1 MGSTTVQAAPA
12 RDYAQETSQTLQ
24 NQINLAPQLYQS
36 EAQYQPLYNQLQLQN
51 TQQSLLGVPG
61 GQMGLLDIYGQALPQ
76 YGQISAAANTQ
87 QRAADIADV
96 QNLGLQ
102 ASQAFMTANP
112 ELAAS
117 LQQAQG
123 FAGPQQN
130 QYSNLLSQQLAQ
142 QQPRED
148 IYAQQVGAAQMRGPQ
163 QVGAAQMGISQQV
176 NAAQIGGPQQVSTQ
190 NIRAGNIGQGAL
202 GSSLYNQALNAGPSR
217 ISSALE
223 SAVMNQMS
231 PDGSLTPAEMRQ
243 AEQQVRASY
252 AARGMAMSPQA
263 ISAEVQNR
271 LVNQR
276 QRQVE
281 NLGMA
286 QNVNAQL
293 QQEQAANRNFA
304 GNIYGQDIG
313 LQGQNVANRM
323 QAQQLNQQYGLQAQ
337 LANQSAGMTAAQAN
351 QQALMQ
357 SQLANQQA
365 GLTVGQANQQAL
377 MQSQLANQQTGLTV
391 GQANQQALM
400 QSQLANQQTGLT
412 VGQANQQALM
422 QSQLANQAAGINVGQ
437 SNQQALM
444 QSQLANQQAGLTV
457 SEANQRAMMQA
468 QLANQQ
474 ANLGAAESNRAS
486 NQQQYQNYIQN
497 LGQGS
502 QLASQELAANR
513 GYAAQM
519 VGLRQATAS
528 DPFQAILGRP
538 STAFQASQGLGA
550 QGMQNTQMAGPSLFN
565 PESSYANNIYG
576 GNQQATNAANMASAA
591 NKTALIGG
599 AMGLAGNLAKM
610 CWVAREVYGENNPRW
625 VEFRTWLLTRSPNW
639 FKKTYEKYGPR
650 FAQFISNKPTM
661 KRAIRFWMD
670 SRIATLS
677 A

>member
-51 TQQSLLGVPG
+51 TQQALLGVPG
-61 GQMGLLDIYGQALPQ
+61 GQMGMLDIYRQALPQ
-76 YGQISAAANTQ
+76 YGEISAAANTQ

-96 QNLGLQ
+96 QGLGLQ
-102 ASQAFMTANP
+102 ASQAFMAANP

-123 FAGPQQN
+123 LAGPQQN

-142 QQPRED
+142 QQPREN
-148 IYAQQVGAAQMRGPQ
+148 IYAQQVGAAQMGGPQ
-163 QVGAAQMGISQQV
+163 QVGAAQMGNLPQIGAAQIGGAQQV
-176 NAAQIGGPQQVSTQ
+176 GAAQIGGPQQVYTQ

-202 GSSLYNQALNAGPSR
+202 GGSLYNQALNAGPSR

-293 QQEQAANRNFA
+293 QQEQAANRGFA
-304 GNIYGQDIG
+304 SNIYGQDVS
-313 LQGQNVANRM
+313 LQSQNVANRM

-337 LANQSAGMTAAQAN
+337 LANQSAGMNAAQANQQALMQSQLANQQAGLTVNQANQQALMNAQQLNQQAGLTVGQAN

-377 MQSQLANQQTGLTV
+377 MQ
-391 GQANQQALM
+391 
-400 QSQLANQQTGLT
+400 
-412 VGQANQQALM
+412 
-422 QSQLANQAAGINVGQ
+422 
-437 SNQQALM
+437 
-444 QSQLANQQAGLTV
+444 
-457 SEANQRAMMQA
+457 A

-474 ANLGAAESNRAS
+474 ANLGADQANRAS
-486 NQQQYQNYIQN
+486 SQQQYQNYIQN

-502 QLASQELAANR
+502 QLADQQLAANR
-513 GYAAQM
+513 AYAAQM
-519 VGLRQATAS
+519 VGLRQATSS

-538 STAFQASQGLGA
+538 STAFQASQGLGN
-550 QGMQNTQMAGPSLFN
+550 QGMQNTQIAGPALFN

-576 GNQQATNAANMASAA
+576 GNQQATNAANIAQAQANASMISGIAGGLGAIGGGMAS
-591 NKTALIGG
+591 GG
-599 AMGLAGNLAKM
+599 TG
-610 CWVAREVYGENNPRW
+610 
-625 VEFRTWLLTRSPNW
+625 F
-639 FKKTYEKYGPR
+639 FKP
-650 FAQFISNKPTM
+650 
-661 KRAIRFWMD
+661 
-670 SRIATLS
+670 
-677 A
+677 

>member
-1 MGSTTVQAAPA
+1 MGSTNVQAAPA

-51 TQQSLLGVPG
+51 TQQALLGVPG
-61 GQMGLLDIYGQALPQ
+61 GQIGMLDIYRQALPQ

-96 QNLGLQ
+96 QGLGLQ
-102 ASQAFMTANP
+102 ASQAFMAANP

-117 LQQAQG
+117 LEQAQG
-123 FAGPQQN
+123 FAGRQQN
-130 QYSNLLSQQLAQ
+130 QFTNTLSQQLAQ
-142 QQPRED
+142 QQPREN
-148 IYAQQVGAAQMRGPQ
+148 IYAQQVGAAQMGGPQ
-163 QVGAAQMGISQQV
+163 QVG
-176 NAAQIGGPQQVSTQ
+176 AAQIGGPQQVYTQ

-202 GSSLYNQALNAGPSR
+202 GGSLYNQALNAGPSR

-223 SAVMNQMS
+223 SAVLNQMS

-276 QRQVE
+276 QRQIE

-337 LANQSAGMTAAQAN
+337 LANQSAGLTQAQAN

-357 SQLANQQA
+357 A
-365 GLTVGQANQQAL
+365 
-377 MQSQLANQQTGLTV
+377 
-391 GQANQQALM
+391 
-400 QSQLANQQTGLT
+400 
-412 VGQANQQALM
+412 
-422 QSQLANQAAGINVGQ
+422 
-437 SNQQALM
+437 
-444 QSQLANQQAGLTV
+444 QLANQQAGLTV

-502 QLASQELAANR
+502 QLANQELAANR
-513 GYAAQM
+513 AYAAQM
-519 VGLRQATAS
+519 VGLRQATSS

-550 QGMQNTQMAGPSLFN
+550 QGMQNTQIAGPALFN

-576 GNQQATNAANMASAA
+576 GNQQATNAANIAQAQANASM
-591 NKTALIGG
+591 IGG
-599 AMGLAGNLAKM
+599 IAGGLGAVAAAPMTGGGSVIGSLFGK

-625 VEFRTWLLTRSPNW
+625 IEFRTWLLTRSPNW
-639 FKKTYEKYGPR
+639 FHNLYIKYGPR
-650 FAQFISNKPTM
+650 FAQFISNKPKM
-661 KRAIRFWMD
+661 KRAIRLWMD

>member
-1 MGSTTVQAAPA
+1 MGSTNVQAAPA

-51 TQQSLLGVPG
+51 TQQALLGVPG
-61 GQMGLLDIYGQALPQ
+61 GQMGMLDIYRQALPQ
-76 YGQISAAANTQ
+76 YGQISAEANTQ

-96 QNLGLQ
+96 QGLGLQ
-102 ASQAFMTANP
+102 ASQAFMAANP

-130 QYSNLLSQQLAQ
+130 QFTNTLSQQLAQ
-142 QQPRED
+142 QQPREN
-148 IYAQQVGAAQMRGPQ
+148 IYAQQVGAAQ
-163 QVGAAQMGISQQV
+163 
-176 NAAQIGGPQQVSTQ
+176 IGGPQQVYTQ

-202 GSSLYNQALNAGPSR
+202 GGSLYNQALNAGPSR

-223 SAVMNQMS
+223 SAVLNQMS

-276 QRQVE
+276 ARQIE

-337 LANQSAGMTAAQAN
+337 LANQSAGMTQAQAN
-351 QQALMQ
+351 QQAL
-357 SQLANQQA
+357 
-365 GLTVGQANQQAL
+365 
-377 MQSQLANQQTGLTV
+377 
-391 GQANQQALM
+391 
-400 QSQLANQQTGLT
+400 
-412 VGQANQQALM
+412 
-422 QSQLANQAAGINVGQ
+422 
-437 SNQQALM
+437 
-444 QSQLANQQAGLTV
+444 
-457 SEANQRAMMQA
+457 MQA

-502 QLASQELAANR
+502 QLANQELAANR

-519 VGLRQATAS
+519 VGLRQATSS

-550 QGMQNTQMAGPSLFN
+550 QGMQNTQIAGPALFN

-576 GNQQATNAANMASAA
+576 GNQQSTNAANIAQAQANASMISGIAGGLGAIAA
-591 NKTALIGG
+591 APVTGG
-599 AMGLAGNLAKM
+599 TSVLGQMFKP

-639 FKKTYEKYGPR
+639 FHDLYIKYGPR
-650 FAQFISNKPTM
+650 FAQFISNKPKM
-661 KRAIRFWMD
+661 KRAIRLWMD

>member
-1 MGSTTVQAAPA
+1 M
-12 RDYAQETSQTLQ
+12 LK
-24 NQINLAPQLYQS
+24 INHP
-36 EAQYQPLYNQLQLQN
+36 
-51 TQQSLLGVPG
+51 
-61 GQMGLLDIYGQALPQ
+61 
-76 YGQISAAANTQ
+76 
-87 QRAADIADV
+87 
-96 QNLGLQ
+96 
-102 ASQAFMTANP
+102 FM
-112 ELAAS
+112 
-117 LQQAQG
+117 
-123 FAGPQQN
+123 
-130 QYSNLLSQQLAQ
+130 
-142 QQPRED
+142 
-148 IYAQQVGAAQMRGPQ
+148 QVG
-163 QVGAAQMGISQQV
+163 
-176 NAAQIGGPQQVSTQ
+176 AAQIGGPQQVGAAQIGGPQQVYTQ

-202 GSSLYNQALNAGPSR
+202 GGSLYNQALNAGPSR

-276 QRQVE
+276 ARQIE

-337 LANQSAGMTAAQAN
+337 LANQSAGMTQAQAN

-365 GLTVGQANQQAL
+365 GLTVGQANQQAF
-377 MQSQLANQQTGLTV
+377 MQS
-391 GQANQQALM
+391 
-400 QSQLANQQTGLT
+400 
-412 VGQANQQALM
+412 
-422 QSQLANQAAGINVGQ
+422 
-437 SNQQALM
+437 
-444 QSQLANQQAGLTV
+444 
-457 SEANQRAMMQA
+457 

-474 ANLGAAESNRAS
+474 ANLGADQANRAS
-486 NQQQYQNYIQN
+486 SQQQYQNYIQN

-502 QLASQELAANR
+502 QLADQQLAANR
-513 GYAAQM
+513 AYAAQM
-519 VGLRQATAS
+519 VGLRQATSS

-550 QGMQNTQMAGPSLFN
+550 QGMQNTQIAGPALFN

-576 GNQQATNAANMASAA
+576 GNQQATNAANIAQAQANASMISGALGAAGAIASAPL
-591 NKTALIGG
+591 TGGTSLIGKIPG
-599 AMGLAGNLAKM
+599 I

-650 FAQFISNKPTM
+650 FAQFISNKPKM
-661 KRAIRFWMD
+661 KRAIRLWMD

>member
-12 RDYAQETSQTLQ
+12 RDYAQETAQTLQ

-142 QQPRED
+142 QQPREN
-148 IYAQQVGAAQMRGPQ
+148 IYAQQVGAAQMGGPQ
-163 QVGAAQMGISQQV
+163 QVG
-176 NAAQIGGPQQVSTQ
+176 AAQIGGPQQVYTQ

-357 SQLANQQA
+357 AQLANQQA

-377 MQSQLANQQTGLTV
+377 
-391 GQANQQALM
+391 
-400 QSQLANQQTGLT
+400 
-412 VGQANQQALM
+412 
-422 QSQLANQAAGINVGQ
+422 
-437 SNQQALM
+437 
-444 QSQLANQQAGLTV
+444 
-457 SEANQRAMMQA
+457 MQA

-502 QLASQELAANR
+502 QLADQQLAANR
-513 GYAAQM
+513 AYAAQM
-519 VGLRQATAS
+519 VGLRQATSS

-550 QGMQNTQMAGPSLFN
+550 QGMQNTQIAGPSLFN

-576 GNQQATNAANMASAA
+576 GNQQAQNAANMASAA
-591 NKTALIGG
+591 NRTALIGG
-599 AMGLAGNLAKM
+599 VMGLAGKAAGAANF
-610 CWVAREVYGENNPRW
+610 G
-625 VEFRTWLLTRSPNW
+625 
-639 FKKTYEKYGPR
+639 GG
-650 FAQFISNKPTM
+650 
-661 KRAIRFWMD
+661 
-670 SRIATLS
+670 
-677 A
+677 

>member
-51 TQQSLLGVPG
+51 TQQSLLGTPG
-61 GQMGLLDIYGQALPQ
+61 GQIGLLDIYGQALPQ

-142 QQPRED
+142 QQPREN
-148 IYAQQVGAAQMRGPQ
+148 IYAQQVGAAQMGGPQ
-163 QVGAAQMGISQQV
+163 QVG
-176 NAAQIGGPQQVSTQ
+176 AAQIGGPQQVYTQ

-231 PDGSLTPAEMRQ
+231 PDGSLTPSEMRQ

-377 MQSQLANQQTGLTV
+377 MQ
-391 GQANQQALM
+391 
-400 QSQLANQQTGLT
+400 
-412 VGQANQQALM
+412 
-422 QSQLANQAAGINVGQ
+422 
-437 SNQQALM
+437 
-444 QSQLANQQAGLTV
+444 
-457 SEANQRAMMQA
+457 A

-599 AMGLAGNLAKM
+599 AMGLAGKVAGL

-625 VEFRTWLLTRSPNW
+625 IAFRTWLLTRSPNW

>member
-1 MGSTTVQAAPA
+1 MGSTNVQAAPA

-51 TQQSLLGVPG
+51 TQQALLGVPG
-61 GQMGLLDIYGQALPQ
+61 GQMGMLDIYRQALPQ
-76 YGQISAAANTQ
+76 YGEISAAANTQ

-96 QNLGLQ
+96 QGLGLQ
-102 ASQAFMTANP
+102 ASKAFMDANP
-112 ELAAS
+112 ELKAS
-117 LQQAQG
+117 LEQAQG
-123 FAGPQQN
+123 FAGPQKN

-142 QQPRED
+142 QQPREN
-148 IYAQQVGAAQMRGPQ
+148 IYAQQVGAAQMGGPQ
-163 QVGAAQMGISQQV
+163 QVGAAQIGNLPQV
-176 NAAQIGGPQQVSTQ
+176 GAAQIGGAQQVGAAQISGPQQVYTQ

-293 QQEQAANRNFA
+293 QQEQAANRGFA

-337 LANQSAGMTAAQAN
+337 LANQSAGMNVAQAN

-365 GLTVGQANQQAL
+365 GLTVNQANQQAL
-377 MQSQLANQQTGLTV
+377 MNAQQLNQQAGLTV
-391 GQANQQALM
+391 GQA
-400 QSQLANQQTGLT
+400 
-412 VGQANQQALM
+412 
-422 QSQLANQAAGINVGQ
+422 
-437 SNQQALM
+437 NQQALM

-502 QLASQELAANR
+502 QLANQELAANR
-513 GYAAQM
+513 AYAAQM
-519 VGLRQATAS
+519 VGLRQATSS

-550 QGMQNTQMAGPSLFN
+550 QGMQNTQIAGPALFN

-576 GNQQATNAANMASAA
+576 GNQQSTNAANIAQAQANASMISGIAGGLGAVAA
-591 NKTALIGG
+591 APMTGGGSVIGSLFG
-599 AMGLAGNLAKM
+599 K

-625 VEFRTWLLTRSPNW
+625 IEFRTWLLTRSPNW
-639 FKKTYEKYGPR
+639 FHDLYTKYGSR
-650 FAQFISNKPTM
+650 FAKFISNKPKI
-661 KRAIRFWMD
+661 KRAIRLWMD

>member
-1 MGSTTVQAAPA
+1 MGSTNVQAAPA

-51 TQQSLLGVPG
+51 TQQALLGVPG
-61 GQMGLLDIYGQALPQ
+61 GQIGMLDIYRQALPQ
-76 YGQISAAANTQ
+76 YGEISAAANTQ

-102 ASQAFMTANP
+102 ASQAFMAANP

-123 FAGPQQN
+123 LAGPQQN
-130 QYSNLLSQQLAQ
+130 QFTNTLSQQLAR
-142 QQPRED
+142 QQPREN
-148 IYAQQVGAAQMRGPQ
+148 IYAQQVGSAQMGGPQ
-163 QVGAAQMGISQQV
+163 QVGAAQMGNLPQVGAAQIGGAQQV
-176 NAAQIGGPQQVSTQ
+176 GAAQIGGPQQVYTQ

-202 GSSLYNQALNAGPSR
+202 GGSLYNQALNAGPSR

-276 QRQVE
+276 QRQIE

-293 QQEQAANRNFA
+293 QQEQAANRGFA
-304 GNIYGQDIG
+304 GNIYGQDVS
-313 LQGQNVANRM
+313 LQSQNVANRM

-337 LANQSAGMTAAQAN
+337 LANQQSGMTAAQAN

-365 GLTVGQANQQAL
+365 GLTVNQANQQAL
-377 MQSQLANQQTGLTV
+377 MNAQQLNQQAGLTV

-400 QSQLANQQTGLT
+400 QA
-412 VGQANQQALM
+412 
-422 QSQLANQAAGINVGQ
+422 
-437 SNQQALM
+437 
-444 QSQLANQQAGLTV
+444 QLANQQAGLTV

-502 QLASQELAANR
+502 QLANQELAANR
-513 GYAAQM
+513 AYAAQM
-519 VGLRQATAS
+519 VGLRQATSS

-550 QGMQNTQMAGPSLFN
+550 QGMQNTQIAGPSLFN
-565 PESSYANNIYG
+565 PESSYANNIFG

-599 AMGLAGNLAKM
+599 AMGLAGKVAGM

-650 FAQFISNKPTM
+650 FAQFISNKPKM
-661 KRAIRFWMD
+661 KRAIRLWMD

>member
-1 MGSTTVQAAPA
+1 
-12 RDYAQETSQTLQ
+12 
-24 NQINLAPQLYQS
+24 
-36 EAQYQPLYNQLQLQN
+36 
-51 TQQSLLGVPG
+51 
-61 GQMGLLDIYGQALPQ
+61 
-76 YGQISAAANTQ
+76 
-87 QRAADIADV
+87 
-96 QNLGLQ
+96 
-102 ASQAFMTANP
+102 
-112 ELAAS
+112 
-117 LQQAQG
+117 
-123 FAGPQQN
+123 
-130 QYSNLLSQQLAQ
+130 
-142 QQPRED
+142 
-148 IYAQQVGAAQMRGPQ
+148 
-163 QVGAAQMGISQQV
+163 
-176 NAAQIGGPQQVSTQ
+176 
-190 NIRAGNIGQGAL
+190 
-202 GSSLYNQALNAGPSR
+202 
-217 ISSALE
+217 
-223 SAVMNQMS
+223 MNQMS

-276 QRQVE
+276 QRQME
-281 NLGMA
+281 NLGVA

-293 QQEQAANRNFA
+293 QQEQAANRGFA
-304 GNIYGQDIG
+304 TGVYGQDVN
-313 LQGQNVANRM
+313 LQSQNVANRM

-377 MQSQLANQQTGLTV
+377 MQAQQLNQQAGLTV

-400 QSQLANQQTGLT
+400 Q
-412 VGQANQQALM
+412 
-422 QSQLANQAAGINVGQ
+422 
-437 SNQQALM
+437 
-444 QSQLANQQAGLTV
+444 
-457 SEANQRAMMQA
+457 A

-474 ANLGAAESNRAS
+474 ANLGADQANRAS
-486 NQQQYQNYIQN
+486 SQQQYQNYIQN

-502 QLASQELAANR
+502 QLADQQLAANR
-513 GYAAQM
+513 AYAAQM
-519 VGLRQATAS
+519 VGLRQATSS

-538 STAFQASQGLGA
+538 STAFQASQGLGN

-565 PESSYANNIYG
+565 PESSYANNIFG
-576 GNQQATNAANMASAA
+576 GNQQAQNAANIAQAQANASM
-591 NKTALIGG
+591 ISG
-599 AMGLAGNLAKM
+599 AMGAAGALGSAGITKY

-639 FKKTYEKYGPR
+639 FKKLYEKHGPR
-650 FAQFISNKPTM
+650 FAQFISNKPKM

>member
-1 MGSTTVQAAPA
+1 MGSTNVQAAPA

-51 TQQSLLGVPG
+51 TQQALLGVPG
-61 GQMGLLDIYGQALPQ
+61 GQMGMLDIYRQALPQ
-76 YGQISAAANTQ
+76 YGEISAAANTQ

-96 QNLGLQ
+96 QGLGLQ
-102 ASQAFMTANP
+102 ASQAFMAANP

-130 QYSNLLSQQLAQ
+130 QYSNLLSQQLAR
-142 QQPRED
+142 QQPREN
-148 IYAQQVGAAQMRGPQ
+148 IYAQQVGAAQMGGPQ
-163 QVGAAQMGISQQV
+163 QVGAAQIGNLPQVGAAQIGGAQQV
-176 NAAQIGGPQQVSTQ
+176 GAAQIGGPQQVYTQ

-217 ISSALE
+217 VSSALE

-281 NLGMA
+281 NLGIA

-293 QQEQAANRNFA
+293 QQEQAANRGFA
-304 GNIYGQDIG
+304 GNIYGQDIS

-337 LANQSAGMTAAQAN
+337 LANQSAGMNAAQAN

-365 GLTVGQANQQAL
+365 GLTVNQANQQAL
-377 MQSQLANQQTGLTV
+377 MNAQQLNQQAGLTV
-391 GQANQQALM
+391 GQA
-400 QSQLANQQTGLT
+400 
-412 VGQANQQALM
+412 
-422 QSQLANQAAGINVGQ
+422 
-437 SNQQALM
+437 NQQALM

-550 QGMQNTQMAGPSLFN
+550 QGMQNTQIAGPALFN

-576 GNQQATNAANMASAA
+576 GNQQAQNAANIASAA
-591 NKTALIGG
+591 NRTALIGG
-599 AMGLAGNLAKM
+599 VMGLAGKTAG
-610 CWVAREVYGENNPRW
+610 VANFG
-625 VEFRTWLLTRSPNW
+625 
-639 FKKTYEKYGPR
+639 GG
-650 FAQFISNKPTM
+650 
-661 KRAIRFWMD
+661 
-670 SRIATLS
+670 
-677 A
+677 